1 MEDTQMTRKKHAQPQ
16 KETNPILKTNLT
28 EIKTQ
33 GMQRQNFL
41 NS

>member
-1 MEDTQMTRKKHAQPQ
+1 MEEKHAQAQ

-33 GMQRQNFL
+33 VTQRQKFL
-41 NS
+41 NG